1 VKTIDLVY
9 FNAGGGHRAAAL
21 ALEAS
26 IAELGMPWLVRLV
39 NLTQI
44 LDPKDAFRKTMGFA
58 PEDFYNRRL
67 AHGWTFG
74 LAQEL
79 KILQGII
86 RVAHKPMTRKLCQHW
101 IKTRP
106 DMVVSLVPNFNRA
119 MYQSLC
125 SALPGVPYVT
135 VLTDM
140 ADHPPNFWIERGQA
154 QHLICGT
161 PRAVSQAQAAGYPDS
176 HIHPTSG
183 MIIRPDFYRSVR
195 TERRAE
201 RCRLGLDPDRITGI
215 VMFGGHGS
223 RVMQSLARQLKD
235 TQLILV
241 CGHNANLARRLRAM
255 SSAAPR
261 LILEF
266 TTEIQRYMRLADF
279 FIGKPGP
286 GSITEA
292 VQQQLPVIVVRN
304 SWTMPQERYNA
315 LWVRE
320 NNVGQVLSSYG
331 LMREAVTDLAGRL
344 EEYHSAIR
352 KIQNRAVFEVPEI
365 LLGILQA
372 ARAPRRQVVRSTRDV
387 ATAL

>member
-1 VKTIDLVY
+1 MKTIDLVY

-21 ALEAS
+21 ALQAS

-39 NLTQI
+39 NLTEI
-44 LDPKDAFRKTMGFA
+44 LDPKDAFRKAMGFA

-86 RVAHKPMTRKLCQHW
+86 RVAHKPMTRKLRQHW
-101 IKTRP
+101 IRTRP

-119 MYQSLC
+119 MYESLG

-140 ADHPPNFWIERGQA
+140 ADYPPNFWIERDQA

-161 PRAVSQAQAAGYPDS
+161 PKAVAQAQAAGYPAS
-176 HIHPTSG
+176 RIHATSG
-183 MIIRPDFYRSVR
+183 MIIRPDFYRPMR
-195 TERRAE
+195 TERKAE
-201 RCRLGLDPDRITGI
+201 RSRLGLDPDRMTGI

-223 RVMQSLARQLKD
+223 RVMHSLARQLKD

-241 CGHNANLARRLRAM
+241 CGHNKSLASRLRAM
-255 SSAAPR
+255 SPAAPR
-261 LILEF
+261 LVLEF
-266 TTEIQRYMRLADF
+266 TSEIQRYMRLADF

-292 VQQQLPVIVVRN
+292 VQQHLPVIVVRN

-315 LWVRE
+315 QWVRE
-320 NNVGQVLSSYG
+320 NNVGQVLGSYR
-331 LMREAVTDLAGRL
+331 LMRQAVKDLAGHL
-344 EEYHSAIR
+344 EEYRAAIR
-352 KIQNRAVFEVPEI
+352 LIQNRAVFEVPQI
-365 LLGILQA
+365 LSDILEA
-372 ARAPRRQVVRSTRDV
+372 AAAPRRQVTHSSRGI
-387 ATAL
+387 ATAW